1 MSDDVADIQVV
12 ERTPAMDKGEEQMAV
27 MAKLAAQVLTKA
39 YPNHLWMVGWAPGAT
54 LVIKYG
60 SADARYGFTVDAG
73 KAATI
78 SEYERAVVFG
88 GGELLE
94 RLGIPRGA
102 WNGEDFGKVYDGA
115 EEHGPR
121 RVRH

>member
-1 MSDDVADIQVV
+1 MDQADIQVV
-12 ERTPAMDKGEEQMAV
+12 ERTSIDKGEEQMTV
-27 MAKLAAQVLTKA
+27 MAKLAAQVLTSA
-39 YPNHLWMVGWAPGAT
+39 YPNHLWMVGWAPGAV

-60 SADARYGFTVDAG
+60 SADARFGYTVDAG

-78 SEYERAVVFG
+78 SEFERAVKWG

-94 RLGIPRGA
+94 RLGMPRGA

-115 EEHGPR
+115 DEVGPNK
-121 RVRH
+121 VRH